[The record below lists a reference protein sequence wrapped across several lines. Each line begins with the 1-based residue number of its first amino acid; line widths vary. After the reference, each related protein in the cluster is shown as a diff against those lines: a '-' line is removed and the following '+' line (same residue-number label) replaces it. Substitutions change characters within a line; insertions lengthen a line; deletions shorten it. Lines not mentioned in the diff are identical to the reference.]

1 MQMQALGYI
10 YGFVGQGANAGK
22 AFYEIAVAY
31 PKLNEYYGLLSGL
44 AFSLSFSVC
53 GIFAGIAV
61 DKYNRVR
68 LLSIMAILWSVTSVV
83 TGSVNSLLVLAL
95 MRFFLGATLSAAE
108 PAMYSIVADY
118 FPTKMISTAN
128 SILFAGSYVG
138 AAASSLC
145 IMLTS
150 KFGWRGAF
158 NIMGYG
164 GILAGLAMLIV
175 REPIRGIFK
184 KYEAE

>member
-10 YGFVGQGANAGK
+10 YGFAGQGANAGK

-44 AFSLSFSVC
+44 AFSLSFSVA
-53 GIFAGIAV
+53 GVFAGIAV
-61 DKYNRVR
+61 DKYSRTKILALTGVVWS
-68 LLSIMAILWSVTSVV
+68 LTSIVS
-83 TGSVNSLLVLAL
+83 GSVNSLAVLAL
-95 MRFFLGATLSAAE
+95 MRFILGAALSACE
-108 PAMYSIVADY
+108 PAMYSLVADF

-128 SILFAGSYVG
+128 SILFAGSYIG

-150 KFGWRGAF
+150 RFGWR
-158 NIMGYG
+158 
-164 GILAGLAMLIV
+164 
-175 REPIRGIFK
+175 
-184 KYEAE
+184 